1 MTILNANKMNTYISI
16 IFSVCITSLSY
27 AQADIKK
34 PKDKEKKQ
42 PDSLAIQA
50 PCNHGDTLD
59 KMYKSILQIQAHQ
72 DSIYSFKTKNAQ
84 LTDDNNRLTQEKAT
98 LSNDNKT
105 LTTKVASLESVITT
119 LENEK
124 KRAETTTTTLQTGLS
139 NQINTFGNS
148 LKYANYTTNTGI
160 INSLTELAKMS
171 SNVLAVSQ
179 LEEFKVKS
187 SAIQLAMNEI
197 NSSKIFTE
205 SQVKTIQTNLE
216 SAYGVNNPNFMQLAN
231 DYKQCLELLSKYG
244 TNLCDLYYAF
254 NTVVVD
260 LKAGSQEM
268 KEDVIKNYALQMRN
282 YPTFVNLVQEII
294 NKKFVS
300 NPLEGKVNCD

>member
-1 MTILNANKMNTYISI
+1 MFRSITCIIILC
-16 IFSVCITSLSY
+16 FSALSY
-27 AQADIKK
+27 GQKVSRTTCDKINDKK
-34 PKDKEKKQ
+34 PT
-42 PDSLAIQA
+42 DSLFNQVQCI
-50 PCNHGDTLD
+50 HGDTLHLI
-59 KMYKSILQIQAHQ
+59 YESILKIQKHQ
-72 DSIYSFKTKNAQ
+72 DSIHSYKIKNVQ

-98 LSNDNKT
+98 LSTDNKT
-105 LTTKVASLESVITT
+105 LTTKVTSLESLKTT

-124 KRAETTTTTLQTGLS
+124 KRAETSTTTLQTGLS
-139 NQINTFGNS
+139 TQVNTFGNS
-148 LKYANYTTNTGI
+148 LKNANYTTNTGI

-197 NSSKIFTE
+197 NSSKVFTE

-216 SAYGVNNPNFMQLAN
+216 RAYGANNPNFVQLAN
-231 DYKQCLELLSKYG
+231 DYKQCIELLSKYG

-260 LKAGSQEM
+260 LRAGSIET
-268 KEDVIKNYALQMRN
+268 KEDVIKVYALQMRN
-282 YPTFVNLVQEII
+282 YPTFVNLIQKVI
-294 NKKFVS
+294 NEKFVS
-300 NPLEGKVNCD
+300 NPLEGKVNCN